1 MSPASV
7 PRTEPAAPAGG
18 AARDAPGHRSTWH
31 RVSALGRAVVA
42 VLLVS
47 AALFGA
53 CGGGSGPGGTEARP
67 AASGAAEPG
76 AETHDVAES
85 EAAAPGSRGRARRKA
100 ARRGGGRRRG
110 PGPDAPEP
118 PAVVPAPVPLPRDRA
133 RRCVVMRC

>member
-1 MSPASV
+1 V
-7 PRTEPAAPAGG
+7 PRTEPAVPAGG
-18 AARDAPGHRSTWH
+18 AARDAPGHRA
-31 RVSALGRAVVA
+31 SALGRAAVA
-42 VLLVS
+42 VLLVL

-100 ARRGGGRRRG
+100 ARRGGGRR
-110 PGPDAPEP
+110 PGPDAVEP
-118 PAVVPAPVPLPRDRA
+118 PAAVRAPVPSPRDRA